1 VGRGWYPGNVRAP
14 AFLLIA
20 VGSCFALGAVRA
32 EAAPSRGP
40 AGGEGRIELDR
51 VVAVVNDEIVLR
63 SELDRTASRHPLMVE
78 AINQLSPTASPQVVE
93 ERTREVEAKVL
104 DELIDLELLRDEAR
118 RFEIKITDADV
129 DRAMEDMVARQ
140 FGMSVPEL
148 RKQVEASGEYESWD
162 EYREELRDQLLQFRV
177 PQYLATWSVSEAQ
190 IREHYRKL
198 TRDESERVE
207 VAQFSFKPQSQ
218 DSAGRDRAFALAQAV
233 GRRLRG
239 GESADAIAGEIEYAT
254 ELERSISRGDVAPA
268 LEEAVF
274 SAKKNAVVGPL
285 GSGQGYVVFKVLEHV
300 ESGALSFEEAKERIR
315 EQLENEAFYKAQEDL
330 KRQLRAKAH
339 IDIRL

>member
-1 VGRGWYPGNVRAP
+1 VRTL
-14 AFLLIA
+14 AFLPVL
-20 VGSCFALGAVRA
+20 VGSWMALGAVSL
-32 EAAPSRGP
+32 EAAPSRSVTGS
-40 AGGEGRIELDR
+40 GGRVELDR
-51 VVAVVNDEIVLR
+51 VIAVVNDEIVLR
-63 SELDRTASRHPLMVE
+63 SELDRAASRHPLMVE
-78 AINQLSPTASPQVVE
+78 AMNQLPQNATAQAIE
-93 ERTREVEAKVL
+93 ERKREVEATVL
-104 DELIDLELLRDEAR
+104 DELVDLELLREEAR

-148 RKQVEASGEYESWD
+148 RRQVEASGEYESWD

-190 IREHYRKL
+190 VREHYRKL

-207 VAQFSFKPQSQ
+207 VVQFMFKPQSQ
-218 DSAGRDRAFALAQAV
+218 DSAGRDRAFSLAQAV

-239 GESADAIAGEIEYAT
+239 GEEPDALAAEIEYAG
-254 ELERSISRGDVAPA
+254 EIERSISRGDIAPA
-268 LEEAVF
+268 LEEAIF
-274 SAKKNAVVGPL
+274 SAKQNAVVGPL
-285 GSGQGYVVFKVLEHV
+285 GSGQGYVVFKVLEHL
-300 ESGALSFEEAKERIR
+300 ESGALSFEEAKDRIR
-315 EQLENEAFYKAQEDL
+315 EQLENEAFFKAQEDL

>member
-1 VGRGWYPGNVRAP
+1 VRPSAY
-14 AFLLIA
+14 LLLA
-20 VGSCFALGAVRA
+20 LGSSIALGAART
-32 EAAPSRGP
+32 EAAP
-40 AGGEGRIELDR
+40 AGGSAQGRIELDR

-63 SELDRTASRHPLMVE
+63 SELDRASSRHPLMVE
-78 AINQLSPTASPQVVE
+78 AMNQLPANASPQALE
-93 ERTREVEAKVL
+93 EKKREIEAKVL
-104 DELIDLELLRDEAR
+104 DELVDLELLREEAR
-118 RFEIKITDADV
+118 RFEIKISDADV

-148 RKQVEASGEYESWD
+148 RRQVEASGEYESWD

-190 IREHYRKL
+190 VREHYRKL

-207 VAQFSFKPQSQ
+207 VAQFMFKPQSR

-239 GESADAIAGEIEYAT
+239 GEEPDAIASDIEYES

-268 LEEAVF
+268 LEEAIF
-274 SAKKNAVVGPL
+274 SAKRNAVVGPL
-285 GSGQGYVVFKVLEHV
+285 GSGQGYAVFKVLEHL
-300 ESGALSFEEAKERIR
+300 ESGALSFDEAKDRIR